1 MSSEAD
7 AAAGYLQTLSAELTR
22 VGIQGALRRRI
33 VTELADHLESDPD
46 ADLGSPHTLARQFA
60 DELGTVRARTVAFR
74 AFAALALAG
83 TLFALTVAATAIRG
97 GVGRSN
103 VSTPVRLLLLC
114 CLLAGQVSF
123 VAGGL
128 GFLRA
133 YRLRGQ
139 RVVSRGEAV
148 VLRRRASV
156 GLATGA
162 LTMIALPVMV
172 LAAPPLLTS
181 SWRMV
186 AWVAAGVGL
195 VAIAAASPAVIA
207 AARVRP
213 SADGGA
219 GDLFSDLG
227 PSVPESLR
235 VAPWRFAFVVAFVLA
250 VVVAIAGASAMD
262 PYDGAL
268 RGLLEGAALLVGFG
282 LLGPYLGLRSR
293 ESGH

>member
-60 DELGTVRARTVAFR
+60 DELGTVRARTAAFR

-83 TLFALTVAATAIRG
+83 TLFALTATAIQG

-103 VSTPVRLLLLC
+103 VSTPVRLLLFC

-195 VAIAAASPAVIA
+195 VAIAAASPTVIA

-219 GDLFSDLG
+219 GDLVSDLG
-227 PSVPESLR
+227 PFVPESLR